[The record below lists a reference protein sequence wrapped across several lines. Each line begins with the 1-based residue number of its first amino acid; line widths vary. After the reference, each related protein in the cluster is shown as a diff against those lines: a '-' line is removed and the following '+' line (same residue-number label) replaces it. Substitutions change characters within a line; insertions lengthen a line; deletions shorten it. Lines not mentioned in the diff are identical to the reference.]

1 MNLNN
6 KTLLITGGTGSF
18 GKNFINYLLKN
29 HSNLKKIIIF
39 SRDELKQY
47 EIKKTLIKNKFFSK
61 LRFFLGDVRDYQR
74 LLIAF
79 KNVDVVIHAA
89 ALKQVD
95 TAEYNPMEF
104 IKTIGMIDYYLQAVD
119 WFKAWGPAVILIA
132 GFTIIPFKIFTI
144 MAGAMKMNF
153 IFFIFATII
162 SRGLRFYL
170 VAYAA
175 KIGGEKGLP
184 AIRKNIDKLGYFVIV
199 VFLLIIVIKSWS

>member
-1 MNLNN
+1 MGGILGF
-6 KTLLITGGTGSF
+6 LIGF
-18 GKNFINYLLKN
+18 YAIDF
-29 HSNLKKIIIF
+29 
-39 SRDELKQY
+39 
-47 EIKKTLIKNKFFSK
+47 
-61 LRFFLGDVRDYQR
+61 
-74 LLIAF
+74 A
-79 KNVDVVIHAA
+79 
-89 ALKQVD
+89 
-95 TAEYNPMEF
+95 MEF

-132 GFTIIPFKIFTI
+132 GFTIIPFKVFTI

-153 IFFIFATII
+153 IFFIFATLI

-199 VFLLIIVIKSWS
+199 VFLLFIIIKSWS